1 MSALVGAIIGAVAL
15 ICIPLIAW
23 FSRRSTREGRLILRV
38 ERLGNVFALMPE
50 SSEKETFKAHV
61 NSAVASLNSWLDP
74 DNVKRRKTIRQ
85 VSFGTYAFCVVVV
98 LFSALFVNT
107 AKTPWF
113 TSVVG
118 IVLGVLIAVITQGTS
133 FLLERSARV
142 KKEKALVD
150 SENAAA
156 AVRMEALRRGEAP
169 NL

>member
-38 ERLGNVFALMPE
+38 ERLGNVLAVMPD
-50 SSEKETFKAHV
+50 SSERETFKAHV
-61 NSAVASLNSWLDP
+61 ISAVASLNSWLDP
-74 DNVKRRKTIRQ
+74 DNVRRRKTIRS

-98 LFSALFVNT
+98 GFSALFVDT

-118 IVLGVLIAVITQGTS
+118 VVLGVLIGAITQGTS
-133 FLLERSARV
+133 LLLERSTRI
-142 KKEKALVD
+142 KKEKALVAT
-150 SENAAA
+150 ENAAA
-156 AVRMEALRRGEAP
+156 AIRIDAFTRGKFP
-169 NL
+169 SP

>member
-50 SSEKETFKAHV
+50 SSQKDTFKARV

-74 DNVKRRKTIRQ
+74 DNVKRRKTIRR
-85 VSFGTYAFCVVVV
+85 VSFGTYALCVAVV

-107 AKTPWF
+107 SKTPWF

-118 IVLGVLIAVITQGTS
+118 IVLGVLIAVITQGTT
-133 FLLERSARV
+133 FFLERSARV
-142 KKEKALVD
+142 KKEKAVLET
-150 SENAAA
+150 ENAATA
-156 AVRMEALRRGEAP
+156 ARIEALRLGQAP
-169 NL
+169 N